1 MNEEQPVKRKR
12 GRPPGSPNKN
22 GTPVG
27 RPKGSG
33 ARPKTN
39 LELDTVPGGHS
50 DILGG
55 GKYSLQVI
63 EPVNEGTEVPTMIAG
78 CISIRQTVDLDD
90 PRTLWHAMEQYVNLC
105 AQTGMKISNAF
116 MYLACGVSKQT
127 ISEWYLGNKRQNNPE
142 YRKFASMVK
151 EVCAAAREQYGI
163 EGKTNPILTIFHQK
177 FYDGFVDN
185 PGAEQYADPLGEI
198 QDPQKLAEKYK
209 DLITD

>member
-1 MNEEQPVKRKR
+1 MNENEQPVKKKR
-12 GRPPGSPNKN
+12 GRPPGHHD
-22 GTPVG
+22 G

-33 ARPKTN
+33 KPRTN
-39 LELDTVPGGHS
+39 MELDVVPGGHNVTAS
-50 DILGG
+50 EDRKKAVSI
-55 GKYSLQVI
+55 I
-63 EPVNEGTEVPTMIAG
+63 APETEGVEVPTLIAG
-78 CISIRQTVDLDD
+78 CVQIRQTVDLDN
-90 PRTLWHAMEQYVNLC
+90 PATLWNAMQQYLTLC
-105 AQTGMKISNAF
+105 ANTGMKISNSF
-116 MYLACGVSKQT
+116 MYLACGVSRQI

-151 EVCAAAREQYGI
+151 EICAAAREQYGI

-185 PGAEQYADPLGEI
+185 PGSEQYADPLGEI

>member
-1 MNEEQPVKRKR
+1 MNEEQPKRKR

-33 ARPKTN
+33 RPVTH
-39 LELDTVPGGHS
+39 LELDTIPGGHS
-50 DILGG
+50 DVVGTGTKALN
-55 GKYSLQVI
+55 VI
-63 EPVNEGTEVPTMIAG
+63 EPVSEGVEVPTLIAG
-78 CISIRQTVDLDD
+78 CVSIRQTVDLDD
-90 PRTLWHAMEQYVNLC
+90 PATLWNAMNQYIQLC
-105 AQTGMKISNAF
+105 ANTGMKISNSF

-142 YRKFASMVK
+142 YRQFASMIK
-151 EVCAAAREQYGI
+151 EICAAAREQYGI

-177 FYDGFVDN
+177 YYDGFVDN
-185 PGAEQYADPLGEI
+185 PGAESYADPLGEI

-209 DLITD
+209 DIITD